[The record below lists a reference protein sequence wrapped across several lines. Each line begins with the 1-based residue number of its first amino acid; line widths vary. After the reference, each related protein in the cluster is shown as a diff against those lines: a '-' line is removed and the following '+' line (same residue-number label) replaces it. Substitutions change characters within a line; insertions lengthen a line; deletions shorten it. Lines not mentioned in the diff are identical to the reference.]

1 MGTLLTGTAQP
12 VTNTNERVRKIFE
25 DRPLQAPEKRER
37 QNRPRKTFT
46 KAAKDEA
53 RNDAAPEV
61 EAPEGDE
68 ATSVD
73 GNPEQS

>member
-1 MGTLLTGTAQP
+1 MRTLLTGTAQS
-12 VTNTNERVRKIFE
+12 VTNTSERVRKIFE
-25 DRPLQAPEKRER
+25 GRPLEAPEKRER

-61 EAPEGDE
+61 GAPGGDE

-73 GNPEQS
+73 GDPEEE